1 MQSVEE
7 ILDFAINR
15 EQQAVDFYTR
25 LSTIA
30 PGKQLQD
37 LMLDYARE
45 EQRHKDK
52 LLAVKA
58 DGRLENEHKK
68 PVDLKMADYLVDV
81 EETPEMTYQDALIIA
96 MKREQVAFKLY
107 TDMAEK
113 VEGAELKSL
122 FESLAR
128 EEASHKNYFE
138 SEYDDKIL
146 TDN

>member
-1 MQSVEE
+1 MKSVEE
-7 ILDFAINR
+7 VLDYAISR

-25 LSTIA
+25 LSSMA
-30 PGKQLQD
+30 PGQQLQE
-37 LMLDYARE
+37 LMRDYAKE

-52 LLAVKA
+52 LLAVKEGGA
-58 DGRLENEHKK
+58 LNNAHKR
-68 PVDLKMADYLVDV
+68 PVDVMMADYLVDV

-113 VEGAELKSL
+113 VEDPELKSL

-128 EEASHKNYFE
+128 LSI
-138 SEYDDKIL
+138 EYPS
-146 TDN
+146 

>member
-7 ILDFAINR
+7 VLDFAISR

-30 PGKQLQD
+30 PGKPLQE

-58 DGRLENEHKK
+58 DGRLKNEHKR
-68 PVDLKMADYLVDV
+68 PLDLKMVDYLVDV

-113 VEGAELKSL
+113 IDNPELKSL

>member
-1 MQSVEE
+1 VQSVEE
-7 ILDFAINR
+7 VLDFAISR

-25 LSTIA
+25 LSSIA
-30 PGKQLQD
+30 PGKQLQE
-37 LMLDYARE
+37 LMLGYARE

-58 DGRLENEHKK
+58 DGSLDNEHKR
-68 PVDLKMADYLVDV
+68 PLDLKMADYLVDV

-113 VEGAELKSL
+113 IDNPELKSL

-128 EEASHKNYFE
+128 EEASHRNYFE

>member
-7 ILDFAINR
+7 VLDFAISR

-25 LSTIA
+25 LSSIA
-30 PGKQLQD
+30 PGKQLQE
-37 LMLDYARE
+37 LMLGYARE

-58 DGRLENEHKK
+58 DGSLDNEHKR
-68 PVDLKMADYLVDV
+68 PLDLKMADYLVDV

-113 VEGAELKSL
+113 IDNPELKSL

-128 EEASHKNYFE
+128 EEASHRNYFE

>member
-1 MQSVEE
+1 VQSIEE
-7 ILDFAINR
+7 ILEFAIDR

-25 LSTIA
+25 LSSIA

-52 LLAVKA
+52 LLAVKTGGKL
-58 DGRLENEHKK
+58 DNEHKR
-68 PVDLKMADYLVDV
+68 PLDLRMADYLVDV

-107 TDMAEK
+107 TDMAAK
-113 VEGAELKSL
+113 VEDAELKSL

-138 SEYDDKIL
+138 SEYDDKVY

>member
-7 ILDFAINR
+7 ILDFAISR

-25 LSTIA
+25 LSSIA
-30 PGKQLQD
+30 PGKQLQE
-37 LMLDYARE
+37 LMLGYARE

-58 DGRLENEHKK
+58 DGSLDNEHKR
-68 PVDLKMADYLVDV
+68 PLDLKMADYLVDV

-113 VEGAELKSL
+113 IDNPELKSL

-128 EEASHKNYFE
+128 EEASHRNYFE

>member
-7 ILDFAINR
+7 VLDFAISR
-15 EQQAVDFYTR
+15 EQQAVDFYTK

-30 PGKQLQD
+30 PGKQLQE
-37 LMLDYARE
+37 LMRGYARE

-52 LLAVKA
+52 LLAVKQGGA
-58 DGRLENEHKK
+58 LDNANKRPL
-68 PVDLKMADYLVDV
+68 DLKMADYLVDV

-107 TDMAEK
+107 TDMAAK
-113 VEGAELKSL
+113 VDDVDLKLL

-138 SEYDDKIL
+138 SEYDDKIY

>member
-7 ILDFAINR
+7 ILNFAISR

-30 PGKQLQD
+30 PGKQLQE

-58 DGRLENEHKK
+58 DGSLDNEHKR
-68 PVDLKMADYLVDV
+68 PLDLKMADYLVDV

-113 VEGAELKSL
+113 IDNPELKSL

>member
-1 MQSVEE
+1 
-7 ILDFAINR
+7 
-15 EQQAVDFYTR
+15 
-25 LSTIA
+25 
-30 PGKQLQD
+30 
-37 LMLDYARE
+37 MLGYARE

-58 DGRLENEHKK
+58 DGRFDNEHKR
-68 PVDLKMADYLVDV
+68 PLDLKMADYLVDV

-113 VEGAELKSL
+113 IEDPELKSL

>member
-1 MQSVEE
+1 VQSVEE
-7 ILDFAINR
+7 ILDFAISR

-30 PGKQLQD
+30 PGKSLQD

-58 DGRLENEHKK
+58 DGKFENEHKR
-68 PVDLKMADYLVDV
+68 PLDLKMVDYLVDV

-107 TDMAEK
+107 TDMAAK
-113 VEGAELKSL
+113 IDNPELKSL

>member
-1 MQSVEE
+1 MLSVEE
-7 ILDFAINR
+7 VLEFAIIL

-30 PGKQLQD
+30 PGKQLQE

-58 DGRLENEHKK
+58 DGRLENEHKR
-68 PVDLKMADYLVDV
+68 PLDLKMADYLVDV

-113 VEGAELKSL
+113 IDNPELKSL

>member
-7 ILDFAINR
+7 ILDFAISR
-15 EQQAVDFYTR
+15 EQQAVDFYTK
-25 LSTIA
+25 LSAIA
-30 PGKQLQD
+30 PGKELQE
-37 LMLDYARE
+37 LMRSYARE
-45 EQRHKDK
+45 EERHKDK
-52 LLAVKA
+52 LLAVKQHGTLDNA
-58 DGRLENEHKK
+58 HKQ
-68 PVDLKMADYLVDV
+68 PLDLKMADYLVDV

>member
-1 MQSVEE
+1 MQTIEE
-7 ILDFAINR
+7 ILDFAISR
-15 EQQAVDFYTR
+15 EQQAVDFYKK
-25 LSTIA
+25 LSKLA

-37 LMLDYARE
+37 LMKDYAAE

-52 LLAVKA
+52 LLAVKTGGSL
-58 DGRLENEHKK
+58 DNTHKR
-68 PVDLKMADYLVDV
+68 PLDMKMADYLTDV

-96 MKREQVAFKLY
+96 MKREQLAFRLY

-113 VEGAELKSL
+113 VEDAELKSL

-138 SEYDDKIL
+138 SEYDDKIY

>member
-1 MQSVEE
+1 MQSVKEV
-7 ILDFAINR
+7 LDFAISR

-30 PGKQLQD
+30 PGKQLQE
-37 LMLDYARE
+37 LMLNYARE

-58 DGRLENEHKK
+58 DGSLDNEHKR
-68 PVDLKMADYLVDV
+68 PLDLKMTDYLVDV

-113 VEGAELKSL
+113 IDNPELKSL

>member
-1 MQSVEE
+1 MKSVEE
-7 ILDFAINR
+7 VLDFAISR
-15 EQQAVDFYTR
+15 EQEAVDFYTR
-25 LSTIA
+25 ISTLA
-30 PGKQLQD
+30 PGKQLQE
-37 LMLDYARE
+37 LMRDYAKE

-52 LLAVKA
+52 LLAVKVGGKLDNA
-58 DGRLENEHKK
+58 HKR
-68 PVDLKMADYLVDV
+68 PLDLKMADYLVDV

-107 TDMAEK
+107 TDMAEQ
-113 VEGAELKSL
+113 VDDPELKSL

-138 SEYDDKIL
+138 SEYDDKIY

>member
-7 ILDFAINR
+7 VLDFAISR

-25 LSTIA
+25 LSSIA
-30 PGKQLQD
+30 PGKQLQE
-37 LMLDYARE
+37 LMLGYARE

-58 DGRLENEHKK
+58 DGSLDNEHKR
-68 PVDLKMADYLVDV
+68 PLDLKMADYLVDV

-113 VEGAELKSL
+113 IDNPELKSL

-128 EEASHKNYFE
+128 EEASH
-138 SEYDDKIL
+138 
-146 TDN
+146 

>member
-1 MQSVEE
+1 VQSVEE

-37 LMLDYARE
+37 LMLNYARE

-81 EETPEMTYQDALIIA
+81 DETPEMTYQDTLIIA

-113 VEGAELKSL
+113 VEGTELKSL

>member
-7 ILDFAINR
+7 VLDFAISR

-30 PGKQLQD
+30 PGKQLQE

-58 DGRLENEHKK
+58 DGRLENEHKR
-68 PVDLKMADYLVDV
+68 PLDLKMADYLVDV

-113 VEGAELKSL
+113 IDNPELKSL

>member
-7 ILDFAINR
+7 VLDFAISR
-15 EQQAVDFYTR
+15 EQQAVDFYTK
-25 LSTIA
+25 LSTMA
-30 PGKQLQD
+30 PGKQLQE
-37 LMLDYARE
+37 LMRGYAKE

-52 LLAVKA
+52 LLAVKEGGA
-58 DGRLENEHKK
+58 LDNANKRPL
-68 PVDLKMADYLVDV
+68 DLKMADYLVDV

-107 TDMAEK
+107 TDMAAK
-113 VEGAELKSL
+113 VEDADLKSL

-138 SEYDDKIL
+138 SEYDDKIY

>member
-7 ILDFAINR
+7 VLDFAISR

-30 PGKQLQD
+30 PGKQLQE

-58 DGRLENEHKK
+58 DGSLDNEHKR
-68 PVDLKMADYLVDV
+68 PLDLKMADYLVDV

-113 VEGAELKSL
+113 IDTPELKSL

>member
-1 MQSVEE
+1 VKSVEE
-7 ILDFAINR
+7 VLDFAISR
-15 EQQAVDFYTR
+15 EQQAVDFYTK
-25 LSTIA
+25 LSLIA
-30 PGKQLQD
+30 PGMQLQE
-37 LMLDYARE
+37 LMRGYAKE

-52 LLAVKA
+52 LLDVKA
-58 DGRLENEHKK
+58 HGKLDNAHKR
-68 PVDLKMADYLVDV
+68 PLDLKMADYLVDV

-113 VEGAELKSL
+113 VEEPELKSL

-128 EEASHKNYFE
+128 EEAAHKNYFE
-138 SEYDDKIL
+138 SEYDDKIY

>member
-1 MQSVEE
+1 VQTVED
-7 ILDFAINR
+7 ILDFAIAR
-15 EQQAVDFYTR
+15 EQQAVDFYTK
-25 LSTIA
+25 LSVIA
-30 PGKQLQD
+30 PGTQLQE
-37 LMLDYARE
+37 LMRDYAKE

-52 LLAVKA
+52 LLAVKVGGKLDNA
-58 DGRLENEHKK
+58 HKR

-113 VEGAELKSL
+113 VEEPELKLL

>member
-7 ILDFAINR
+7 ILNFAISR

-30 PGKQLQD
+30 PGKQLQE

-58 DGRLENEHKK
+58 DGRLDNEHKR
-68 PVDLKMADYLVDV
+68 PLDLKMADYLVDV

-113 VEGAELKSL
+113 IDNPELKSL

>member
-1 MQSVEE
+1 VQSVEE
-7 ILDFAINR
+7 VLDFAISR
-15 EQQAVDFYTR
+15 EQQAVDFYTK
-25 LSTIA
+25 LSTLA
-30 PGKQLQD
+30 PGIQLQE
-37 LMLDYARE
+37 LMRGYAKE

-52 LLAVKA
+52 LLAVKQGGA
-58 DGRLENEHKK
+58 LDNAHKQ
-68 PVDLKMADYLVDV
+68 PLDLKMADYLVDV

-107 TDMAEK
+107 TDMAAKIED
-113 VEGAELKSL
+113 AELKSL

-138 SEYDDKIL
+138 SEYDDKIY

>member
-1 MQSVEE
+1 MQTVEE
-7 ILDFAINR
+7 ILDFAISR
-15 EQQAVDFYTR
+15 EHQAVEFYKK
-25 LSTIA
+25 LAGLA
-30 PGKQLQD
+30 PGKQLQE
-37 LMLDYARE
+37 LMKDYAAE

-58 DGRLENEHKK
+58 GGVLDNTHKR
-68 PVDLKMADYLVDV
+68 PLDMKMADYLEDV

-96 MKREQVAFKLY
+96 MKREQLAFRLY

-113 VEGAELKSL
+113 VDDAELKLL

-138 SEYDDKIL
+138 SEYDDKIY

>member
-1 MQSVEE
+1 VQSVEE
-7 ILDFAINR
+7 ILDFAISR

-30 PGKQLQD
+30 PGKQLQE

-58 DGRLENEHKK
+58 DGRLDNEHKR
-68 PVDLKMADYLVDV
+68 PLDLKMADYLVDV

-113 VEGAELKSL
+113 IDNPELKSL

>member
-1 MQSVEE
+1 VQSVEE
-7 ILDFAINR
+7 VLDFAISR
-15 EQQAVDFYTR
+15 EQEAVDFYTK
-25 LSTIA
+25 LSKLA
-30 PGKQLQD
+30 PGRQLQD
-37 LMLDYARE
+37 LMRDYAKE

-52 LLAVKA
+52 LLAVKTGGA
-58 DGRLENEHKK
+58 LDNAHKR
-68 PVDLKMADYLVDV
+68 PLDLKMADYLADV

-96 MKREQVAFKLY
+96 MKREQLAFRLY

-113 VEGAELKSL
+113 VEDPALKSL

-138 SEYDDKIL
+138 SEYDDKIY

>member
-1 MQSVEE
+1 MQSIKE
-7 ILDFAINR
+7 ILDYAIDR

-25 LSTIA
+25 LSGIA
-30 PGKQLQD
+30 PGKQLKE
-37 LMLDYARE
+37 LMQAFARE

-58 DGRLENEHKK
+58 DGELHNTHKQ
-68 PVDLKMADYLVDV
+68 PVDLKMVDYLVDV
-81 EETPEMTYQDALIIA
+81 EESPEMTYQDALIIA

-107 TDMAEK
+107 TDMALQ
-113 VEGAELKSL
+113 VENAELKSL

-138 SEYDDKIL
+138 SEYDDKVY

>member
-7 ILDFAINR
+7 ILDFAISR

-30 PGKQLQD
+30 PGKQLQE

-58 DGRLENEHKK
+58 DGSLDNEHKR
-68 PVDLKMADYLVDV
+68 PLDLKMADYLVDV

-113 VEGAELKSL
+113 IDNPELKSL

-128 EEASHKNYFE
+128 EEASHRNYFE

>member
-7 ILDFAINR
+7 ILDFAIAR
-15 EQQAVDFYTR
+15 EQQAVDFYKK
-25 LSTIA
+25 LSGMA
-30 PGKQLQD
+30 PGKQLQE
-37 LMLDYARE
+37 LMRDYARE

-52 LLAVKA
+52 LLAVKQGGSL
-58 DGRLENEHKK
+58 DNRHKR

-96 MKREQVAFKLY
+96 MKREQVAFRLY

-113 VEGAELKSL
+113 VEDPELRLL

-138 SEYDDKIL
+138 SEYDDKIY

>member
-1 MQSVEE
+1 VQSVEE
-7 ILDFAINR
+7 VLDFAISR
-15 EQQAVDFYTR
+15 EQEAVDFYTK
-25 LSTIA
+25 LSEIA

-37 LMLDYARE
+37 LMRDYAKE

-52 LLAVKA
+52 LLAVKTGGVLDNA
-58 DGRLENEHKK
+58 HKR
-68 PVDLKMADYLVDV
+68 PLDLKMADYLADV

-96 MKREQVAFKLY
+96 MKREQLAFRLY

-113 VEGAELKSL
+113 VEDPELKSL

-138 SEYDDKIL
+138 SEYDDKIY

>member
-1 MQSVEE
+1 MHTIDE
-7 ILDFAINR
+7 ILDFAIIR
-15 EQQAVDFYTR
+15 EQQAVDFYTK
-25 LSTIA
+25 LAAIA
-30 PGKQLQD
+30 PGKQLQA
-37 LMLDYARE
+37 LMQDYARE

-52 LLAVKA
+52 LLAVKQHGTLDNA
-58 DGRLENEHKK
+58 HKR
-68 PVDLKMADYLVDV
+68 PLDLKMADYLVDV

-96 MKREQVAFKLY
+96 MKREQVAFRLY

-113 VEGAELKSL
+113 VEDPELKSL

-138 SEYDDKIL
+138 SEYDDKIY